1 MRDIFGLTQRKTKKN
16 VWRMFLGGL
25 GVFCLE
31 VDIEDSFFMM
41 KSNVSVKKGFIVK
54 FGGIFD

>member
-1 MRDIFGLTQRKTKKN
+1 MWDIFGLMQRKTKKN

-25 GVFCLE
+25 GVFCLG
-31 VDIEDSFFMM
+31 VDFEDSFFMM

-54 FGGIFD
+54 SGGIF